1 MKKRTFIL
9 TKSPVMKKSS
19 LRFICAS
26 VLMAL
31 GTTADAQ
38 GVINTIAGTGISGY
52 GGDGGPANVAQL
64 SSPSGVATDAAGN
77 IYIADKNN
85 HRVRKIDAATGE
97 ISTFAGNGTY
107 GFSGMGGD
115 AALASIK
122 YPSALYFDNGGNLFV
137 NDNFNDIVFKI
148 DAGSHAIHN
157 HCGDGHQ
164 GSSGD
169 GGHGHHARTCVPDG
183 VGGDNAGNI
192 YVMDIGNHKIR
203 KVNSDN
209 IVSTFTG
216 TYTGPY
222 ANPAPLA
229 STSWGTMN
237 GICSDNMGNLYV
249 SDAGNHI
256 VRKIDMAT
264 GMVRTV
270 AGTAGMAGYYG
281 DGGNATNALLNSPK
295 ALYLNDEGYLFICDP
310 NTNVVRVLNT
320 ANGIIN
326 TLAGTGAMGYSGDGG
341 APTSARLNRPTGVWQ
356 DAGTGKIYIA
366 DAGNQRVRVITG
378 SAYRNITMGNTTTA
392 SSSSVFPNPATGVFT
407 VETGGAATMEIFNI
421 AGQLVYTQST
431 TDSKAVVELKQ
442 PSGTYTVKVSTANGT
457 ESHKVTLVK

>member
-1 MKKRTFIL
+1 
-9 TKSPVMKKSS
+9 MKKSS
-19 LRFICAS
+19 LRYVCAS

-31 GTTADAQ
+31 STAAGAQ

-52 GGDGGPANVAQL
+52 GGDGGPANVAIL
-64 SSPSGVATDAAGN
+64 SAPSGVATDAAGN

-85 HRVRKIDAATGE
+85 HRVRKIDATTGD
-97 ISTFAGNGTY
+97 ISTYVGNGTY
-107 GFSGMGGD
+107 GYTGMGGD

-122 YPSALYFDNGGNLFV
+122 YPSALYFDHDGNLFV

-148 DAGSHAIHN
+148 NGSTHMIHN

-169 GGHGHHARTCVPDG
+169 GGHGHLARTCVPDG

-192 YVMDIGNHKIR
+192 YVLDIGNHKIR
-203 KVNSDN
+203 KVSADN

-216 TYTGPY
+216 TYSGPY

-229 STSWGTMN
+229 STSWGTMT

-270 AGTAGMAGYYG
+270 AGTPGMSGYAG

-295 ALYLNDEGYLFICDP
+295 TLFLNNEGYLFICDP
-310 NTNVVRVLNT
+310 NANVVRVLNT

-326 TLAGTGAMGYSGDGG
+326 TLAGTGAMGFSGDGG
-341 APTSARLNRPTGVWQ
+341 TPTTARLSRPTGVWQ
-356 DAGTGKIYIA
+356 DATSGKIYIA

-378 SAYRNITMGNTTTA
+378 SAYRNATVGNTTSAVT
-392 SSSSVFPNPATGVFT
+392 SSIFPNPSTGSFT
-407 VETGGAATMEIFNI
+407 VETTGPATLEIFNVT
-421 AGQLVYTQST
+421 GQLIHAQAT
-431 TDSKAVVELKQ
+431 TDNKTIIDLREPA
-442 PSGTYTVKVSTANGT
+442 GTYTVRVNSATGT
-457 ESHKVTLVK
+457 ETHKVTLVK